1 MLTDLKRGSHPPF
14 GSARPVEGRGRS
26 RLAHRPP
33 PAVGLPRACR
43 AIRGLRIA
51 SYFAWLSAAAVATAT
66 SVAIDP
72 NPAALVRAMQGHS
85 IVLLGEVHD
94 NAAQHALR
102 AAALRQWTIA
112 GARPAI
118 AFEQFDRERQPDI
131 ERARRER
138 PRDADYLIAQAKG
151 AGDWNWEAYR
161 PFVAL
166 ALEYDLPIIAANLS
180 RRDAMRV
187 AIDGWPA
194 VFDAPTRDELKLD
207 ALPAAFRRSHEDAI
221 AAGHCNLLP
230 PEALPAQARAQMAR
244 DILMA
249 RSIRPYL
256 NRGVVLLAGNG
267 HVRRDIG
274 VPSWLSADAARTAI
288 SIGLLEPN
296 DDGSLPESAMD
307 FDAYA
312 ITKRAERTDPCQGL
326 AQRLHPG
333 TAR

>member
-1 MLTDLKRGSHPPF
+1 
-14 GSARPVEGRGRS
+14 V
-26 RLAHRPP
+26 
-33 PAVGLPRACR
+33 
-43 AIRGLRIA
+43 
-51 SYFAWLSAAAVATAT
+51 WLGAAAGVTAT
-66 SVAIDP
+66 PVAIDP
-72 NPAALVRAMQGHS
+72 NPTALVRAIQGHR

-102 AAALRQWTIA
+102 AAALRQWIIA

-151 AGDWNWEAYR
+151 AGDWDWKAYR

-194 VFDAPTRDELKLD
+194 VFDGPTRDELKLD
-207 ALPAAFRRSHEDAI
+207 ALPANLRRSHEEAI

-230 PEALPAQARAQMAR
+230 PDALPAQARAQMAR
-244 DILMA
+244 DIVMA

-256 NRGVVLLAGNG
+256 DRGAVLLAGNG

-274 VPSWLSADAARTAI
+274 VPFWLSADAARAAI
-288 SIGLLEPN
+288 SIGLLESG
-296 DDGSLPESAMD
+296 DDGSVPESAVE

-312 ITKRAERTDPCQGL
+312 ITRRAARTDPCEGL
-326 AQRLHPG
+326 AERLHPKQDDG
-333 TAR
+333 QGQVR